1 MLLVMGLVGFLVL
14 KEPDL
19 GAYVMMLAISMG
31 ILFLG
36 GINLTVFIMVLVGV
50 LGLLVFMILRLAG
63 ERLVFRLPGSL
74 GNFERSGQG
83 LSALAFAD
91 RIRPGRELGR
101 RLRRCD

>member
-50 LGLLVFMILRLAG
+50 LGLLVFMIFAASWRAARFSPTWILGKFRTLRA
-63 ERLVFRLPGSL
+63 RLIS
-74 GNFERSGQG
+74 S
-83 LSALAFAD
+83 
-91 RIRPGRELGR
+91 RIR
-101 RLRRCD
+101 

>member
-63 ERLVFRLPGSL
+63 ERPVSLPTWIL
-74 GNFERSGQG
+74 GKFQMLR
-83 LSALAFAD
+83 A
-91 RIRPGRELGR
+91 RPISSRTR
-101 RLRRCD
+101 